1 MSTLIRI
8 MRPAHARSAR
18 SYVLSLCV
26 VDVSRQL
33 EAPVRGQKI
42 PDGGPPVGQRRQDR
56 DDMFI
61 QIDGSAEK
69 QGMLQ

>member
-1 MSTLIRI
+1 M
-8 MRPAHARSAR
+8 
-18 SYVLSLCV
+18 
-26 VDVSRQL
+26 
-33 EAPVRGQKI
+33 RGQKI

-69 QGMLQ
+69 QGTLRFDAPSMQPSAGCLPGQ

>member
-1 MSTLIRI
+1 M
-8 MRPAHARSAR
+8 
-18 SYVLSLCV
+18 
-26 VDVSRQL
+26 
-33 EAPVRGQKI
+33 RGQKI

-69 QGMLQ
+69 QGTLMSLALKTAMQPCAGCLASVNLVIVTTFLQLP